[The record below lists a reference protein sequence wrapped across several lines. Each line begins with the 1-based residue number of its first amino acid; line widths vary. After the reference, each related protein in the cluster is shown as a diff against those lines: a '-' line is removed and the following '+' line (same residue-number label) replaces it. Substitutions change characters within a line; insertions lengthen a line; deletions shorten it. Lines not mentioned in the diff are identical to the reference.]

1 MEIQAYPLP
10 KHFNP
15 AHAYDSNYEPDLQG
29 LFPMAIDWK
38 KKLSIPDS
46 GTKGHPK
53 IHFLGID
60 LQKSFCFP
68 DGSLY
73 VGGRSG
79 KGAMED
85 NVRIAEFIYRYLGAI
100 SDITLT
106 LDTHFA
112 YQIFFTPFWLDQ
124 NGQHPNPMTEV
135 TVEEVRAGKYR
146 PNPAIASWVC
156 SGDYTWLQQ
165 YVEHYCSELEKTG
178 KYKLMLWPYHC
189 LLGSK
194 GHTLA
199 GVILEAHYFHS
210 FVKGQQNWCEMKGSN
225 PLTENYSVLRPEVI
239 LSHDAK
245 SLGSKNTGL
254 IQKLL
259 ASDAVIIG
267 GQAASHCVAS
277 TIDDLLTEILDRD
290 PNLVKKVY
298 ILEDCMSAVTVPNPQ
313 GGFYVDFTP
322 QAEAFLKKFKSAGMH
337 VVKSTEPME
346 NWINL

>member
-1 MEIQAYPLP
+1 MKIQQYPIP
-10 KHFNP
+10 NHFNP
-15 AHAYDSNYEPDLQG
+15 AHASDSNYEPDVQS
-29 LFPMAIDWK
+29 LFTIAVEWK
-38 KKLSIPDS
+38 KKLSIPGS
-46 GTKGHPK
+46 NGKGHPK

-79 KGAMED
+79 RGAIED
-85 NVRIAEFIYRYLGAI
+85 NVRIAEFLYRYIGTI
-100 SDITLT
+100 SDITMT
-106 LDTHFA
+106 FDTHFA
-112 YQIFFTPFWLDQ
+112 YQIFFVSFWLDQ
-124 NGQHPNPMTEV
+124 NDNHPNPMTEV
-135 TVEEVRAGKYR
+135 TVEDVRTGKYR
-146 PNPAIASWVC
+146 PNPNVAAWVC
-156 SGDYTWLQQ
+156 SGNYSWLQK

-199 GVILEAHYFHS
+199 GVIQEARLFHS
-210 FVKGQQNWCEMKGSN
+210 FVKGRQNWSEVKGGSA
-225 PLTENYSVLRPEVI
+225 LTENYSILRPEVV

-245 SLGSKNTGL
+245 AVGSKNTGL
-254 IQKLL
+254 IEKLL
-259 ASDAVIIG
+259 TSDAVIIG

-277 TIDDLLTEILDRD
+277 TIDDLLNEIMSQD

-298 ILEDCMSAVTVPNPQ
+298 ILEDCMSAVAVPNPQ

-322 QAEAFLKKFKSAGMH
+322 QAEAFLRKFKSAGMH
-337 VVKSTEPME
+337 VVKSTDPME
-346 NWINL
+346 NWINI